1 MLTGQ
6 CVKLF
11 SLIRNLQKFT
21 PSLATVNHSRSPILP
36 QVRFQHQTF
45 ESEKDEQEINVTK
58 DVIEK
63 VNNEIRNKTHG
74 RLFAVVQV
82 CGKQFKVTDEDLI
95 VVDGYW
101 PPTAGD
107 KIRLEKVLLVG
118 SANFTLVGRPLLPH
132 DQVSVLATVIE
143 KTMTPTIL
151 WFAMRKKK
159 RFRKTRLYRIPQTF
173 LRITSIDVNVG
184 VNEIGDVD
192 GLRDRVFQWS

>member
-1 MLTGQ
+1 MLTGP
-6 CVKLF
+6 CAKLF
-11 SLIRNLQKFT
+11 SL
-21 PSLATVNHSRSPILP
+21 
-36 QVRFQHQTF
+36 VRFGHQTVLP
-45 ESEKDEQEINVTK
+45 EKDEEEIRETK

-63 VNNEIRNKTHG
+63 VNNEIHNKTHG

-101 PPTAGD
+101 PPTVGD

-118 SANFTLVGRPLLPH
+118 SKNFTLIGRPLLPQ
-132 DQVSVLATVIE
+132 DQVSVYATIIE

-151 WFAMRKKK
+151 WFAMRRRK
-159 RFRKTRLYRIPQTF
+159 RYKKTRLYRIPQTF
-173 LRITSIDVNVG
+173 IRINSIDVNLG

-192 GLRDRVFQWS
+192 GLRDRIFQWSE